1 MIESHVLTL
10 GTDVE
15 GIVKLV
21 AVGGG
26 IACAALWIV
35 FTAVKAMVIGKA
47 REDTRREVAAYVAEG
62 SMTPDDAAKIIEA
75 GKKADKGSC
84 WS

>member
-1 MIESHVLTL
+1 MIETMPLNL
-10 GTDVE
+10 ATDFE
-15 GIVKLV
+15 GLVKLIAV
-21 AVGGG
+21 AGGLG
-26 IACAALWIV
+26 VAMIWVI
-35 FTAVKAMVIGKA
+35 FSAVKAMVIGSEKEA
-47 REDTRREVAAYVAEG
+47 TRREVAAYVAEG